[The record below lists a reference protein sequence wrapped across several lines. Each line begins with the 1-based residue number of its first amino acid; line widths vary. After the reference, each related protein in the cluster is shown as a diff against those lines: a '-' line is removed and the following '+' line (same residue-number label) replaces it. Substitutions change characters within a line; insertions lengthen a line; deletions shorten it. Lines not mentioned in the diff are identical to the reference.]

1 MQTAKYYMNTQ
12 HGVTTHWRTELSLQA
27 AVGCV
32 RTLHSFQSVADF
44 TDLPVASRCPEF
56 QSDFVDIAAFV
67 FFFFQSSCTQAPFH
81 MFRGNR
87 QHHVKFDVC

>member
-12 HGVTTHWRTELSLQA
+12 HGVTTRWRTELSLQA

-67 FFFFQSSCTQAPFH
+67 FFFFKVHAHKPRSICCVGIDSIT
-81 MFRGNR
+81 
-87 QHHVKFDVC
+87 

>member
-44 TDLPVASRCPEF
+44 TDLPVASRCSEF
-56 QSDFVDIAAFV
+56 QSDLVDIAAFV
-67 FFFFQSSCTQAPFH
+67 FFFS
-81 MFRGNR
+81 
-87 QHHVKFDVC
+87 KFMHTNPVPYVAWESTTSPEV

>member
-12 HGVTTHWRTELSLQA
+12 HGVTTRWRTELSLQA

-67 FFFFQSSCTQAPFH
+67 FFFFS
-81 MFRGNR
+81 
-87 QHHVKFDVC
+87 KFMHTSPVPYVAWESTASPEV